1 MEFLKSTD
9 SKVIEIDSCVLK
21 FNCDNTCCLISSP
34 NIYSHFAE
42 LHYVNMKEELLF
54 PPVII
59 DIDTFNL
66 CVYFIQ
72 SMVTL
77 YGYLVT
83 DKHHT
88 AEQTGRYPELK
99 ILNYLKVWPI
109 SYKHRVS
116 FSGRGKVYCINIKTY
131 NIALHVNSCYQ
142 TLLLASQIINNT

>member
-9 SKVIEIDSCVLK
+9 SKVIKIDSCMLK

-34 NIYSHFAE
+34 NVYSHFAE
-42 LHYVNMKEELLF
+42 LHYVNMKEKLLF

-59 DIDTFNL
+59 NIDTFNL

-88 AEQTGRYPELK
+88 AEQTQADIQSSK
-99 ILNYLKVWPI
+99 
-109 SYKHRVS
+109 
-116 FSGRGKVYCINIKTY
+116 YCITSKYGRSHINTESRLVGGVKFTVSILKLT
-131 NIALHVNSCYQ
+131 I
-142 TLLLASQIINNT
+142 LLCTSTAVIRLYYWHHRL

>member
-9 SKVIEIDSCVLK
+9 SKVIEIDSCMLK

-83 DKHHT
+83 DKHLT
-88 AEQTGRYPELK
+88 TEQTQADIQSSKYCTY
-99 ILNYLKVWPI
+99 YLKVWPV
-109 SYKHRVS
+109 SYKH
-116 FSGRGKVYCINIKTY
+116 
-131 NIALHVNSCYQ
+131 
-142 TLLLASQIINNT
+142 